1 MEDRSMRDI
10 TLINVKNFET
20 LAPATIL
27 STSPGFTLCILPL
40 PLTPRPCCS
49 LLVFP
54 SFLVFPS
61 RLSRRGENPL
71 RTRRV
76 IESAKGKMK
85 RAMMIYLLFEESPG
99 EIAYARAISYVISAV
114 YIYF

>member
-10 TLINVKNFET
+10 TLINVKNFKP
-20 LAPATIL
+20 LRQLLYFPRLRDSRYAYCL
-27 STSPGFTLCILPL
+27 SLSS
-40 PLTPRPCCS
+40 CCS

-114 YIYF
+114 YIYIYF